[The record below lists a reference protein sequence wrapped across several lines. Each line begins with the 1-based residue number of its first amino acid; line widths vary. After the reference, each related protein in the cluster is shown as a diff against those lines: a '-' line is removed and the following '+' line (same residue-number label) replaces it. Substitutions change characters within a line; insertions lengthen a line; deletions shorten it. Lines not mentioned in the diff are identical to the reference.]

1 MTPPGDRASVIAA
14 DISHAPTPV
23 PSSARTDRRSLSPLG
38 AVPDRRSARCPAG
51 GAAAVARILS
61 RAGARPDAWADPG
74 LGDAIDRVRRQ
85 LLPIGSLAA
94 LSASWTREH
103 AVHAAV
109 SEGGRVTCE
118 VRLAYAV
125 RWLELTGAVD
135 ERPWSV
141 LVGGSG
147 R

>member
-1 MTPPGDRASVIAA
+1 VIAA
-14 DISHAPTPV
+14 DLANSPAPAPTR
-23 PSSARTDRRSLSPLG
+23 ARTDRRALSPLG
-38 AVPDRRSARCPAG
+38 AVPDPRVARRLRGS
-51 GAAAVARILS
+51 AAAVGRILARS
-61 RAGARPDAWADPG
+61 ATRPDAWADAE
-74 LGDAIDRVRRQ
+74 LGAAIDRVRRQ

-109 SEGGRVTCE
+109 AGGGRVACE

-135 ERPWSV
+135 ERPWAI
-141 LVGGSG
+141 LVGGTG